1 MGLFTGL
8 VTFPLAPVRGVVSL
22 ARMLEAEAYRQWT
35 DPARIRA
42 QLAELDEAFDAG
54 RISEHER
61 TERQNELVARLMAS
75 RAGRP
80 R

>member
-8 VTFPLAPVRGVVSL
+8 LTFPLAPVRGVVSL
-22 ARMLEAEAYRQWT
+22 AGMLEAEAYRQWT

-42 QLAELDEAFDAG
+42 QLTEVDEAFAAG

-61 TERQNELVARLMAS
+61 TERQNELVARLI
-75 RAGRP
+75 AGRTRSP